1 LKKKHNLI
9 YYTYINIKSKR
20 MYKSLELLP
29 CKKCNR
35 LIESNRLEFHTL
47 MCSTAYLR
55 QSYNRKSKFK

>member
-1 LKKKHNLI
+1 
-9 YYTYINIKSKR
+9 